1 MKDYRQKIKTIEDA
15 KKDIDRFK
23 KDGQKIVFTNGCFD
37 ILHIGHA
44 RYLFK
49 ARELGDFLIVAVN
62 SDRSVKAIKGPER
75 PVINENE
82 RAEMLAA
89 LGCVDMTVIFD
100 EDTPYEI
107 IKILVPDVLVKGGD
121 WKAEDIVGADI
132 VKKAG
137 GEIKSITFV
146 EGSSTT
152 GIIERI
158 R

>member
-44 RYLFK
+44 RYLYR

-75 PVINENE
+75 PIINENE

-100 EDTPYEI
+100 EDTPYEV
-107 IKILVPDVLVKGGD
+107 IKLLVPDVLVKGGD
-121 WKAEDIVGADI
+121 WKEVDIVGADI
-132 VKKAG
+132 VREAG
-137 GEIKSITFV
+137 GDVKSIAFV

-152 GIIERI
+152 NIINRI
-158 R
+158 K